1 MLTEPRIEII
11 RSDRKTYAIQIQA
24 GKVLL
29 RVPNRFTQKEI
40 DNVLKKHR
48 AWIEKNL
55 QKQQKQQN
63 EASSLPPLTQA
74 ELRALAEK
82 AGAVIPPRA
91 AYFAKQ
97 IGVSY
102 GRITI
107 RNQRTKWG
115 SCSAQ
120 GNLNLNCLLM
130 LAPPEVID
138 SVIVHELCHRKEM
151 NHSPAF
157 YREVYRVMPDYDKWH
172 GWLKEH
178 GAALL
183 ARMERGQEAHD

>member
-1 MLTEPRIEII
+1 MEKPQTEII
-11 RSDRKTYAIQIQA
+11 RSDRRTYALQIRD
-24 GKVLL
+24 GRVIV

-40 DNVLKKHR
+40 DSVLEKHR

-55 QKQQKQQN
+55 QKQQAQQT
-63 EASSLPPLTQA
+63 EAAALPPLTQA
-74 ELRALAEK
+74 DLLSLGK
-82 AGAVIPPRA
+82 RA
-91 AYFAKQ
+91 AEIIPQRAAHFAKL
-97 IGVSY
+97 IGVDY

-107 RNQRTKWG
+107 RAQRTKWG

-120 GNLNLNCLLM
+120 GNLSFNCLLL
-130 LAPPEVID
+130 LAPPEVLD
-138 SVIVHELCHRKEM
+138 SVVVHELCHRKQM

-157 YREVYRVMPDYDKWH
+157 YREVCRVMPDYDYWH

-183 ARMERGQEAHD
+183 ARVERGQQAHD